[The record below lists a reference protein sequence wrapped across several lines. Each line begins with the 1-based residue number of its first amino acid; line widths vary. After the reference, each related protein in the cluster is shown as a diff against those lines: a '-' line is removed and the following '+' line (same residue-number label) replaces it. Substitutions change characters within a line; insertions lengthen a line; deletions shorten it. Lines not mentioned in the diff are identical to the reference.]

1 MELLYGKSEEEKN
14 NRIINENSHNY
25 IMGVFIL
32 KNILTITMVI
42 IGSIIG
48 AGFASGQEINSFF
61 YKYGIIGILGI
72 IISIFLISLIIYK
85 VFLII
90 ENENI
95 NNYKNFLEIIF
106 ENKKTIKNNK
116 LKINNKKN
124 NFKLNNKIKNK
135 IKKIITKNNYKK
147 INKLKITNNENKYL
161 NISYITNLIINIF
174 LIISFFIMVAGFGAY
189 FNQEYNMNAILGSSV
204 LAGICLIIF
213 MNNIEGVIKI
223 NKYLIPILIF
233 FMFIIGIKNINNFN
247 LIEINNKKI
256 INNYLPSIISG
267 IIYASYNIILLIP
280 VLITLKNKIKKNNIF
295 LISIFSGIVL
305 FILSL
310 IIYFLLINIKIDIN
324 KIEMPAVYVI
334 GKYFPEFKKMYEFI
348 ILTSI
353 LTTAISEGISV
364 LENVCKN
371 KKSYTQLAAI
381 LCITSVIFSKIGF
394 SNLINLLYPIF
405 GVLGYFQIYII
416 LKYKIKNNKK

>member
-1 MELLYGKSEEEKN
+1 M
-14 NRIINENSHNY
+14 
-25 IMGVFIL
+25 

-72 IISIFLISLIIYK
+72 IISILLISLIIYK

-90 ENENI
+90 KNENI
-95 NNYKNFLEIIF
+95 NTYKNFLEIIF
-106 ENKKTIKNNK
+106 ENKNNK
-116 LKINNKKN
+116 IINKKNKFKINKKIINEKNKFKINKKN
-124 NFKLNNKIKNK
+124 N
-135 IKKIITKNNYKK
+135 
-147 INKLKITNNENKYL
+147 YL

-189 FNQEYNMNAILGSSV
+189 FKQEYNLNEMLGSSV
-204 LAGICLIIF
+204 LATICLLIF
-213 MNNIEGVIKI
+213 MNNIEGLVKI
-223 NKYLIPILIF
+223 NKYLIPILIL
-233 FMFIIGIKNINNFN
+233 FMIIIGMKNINNFN
-247 LIEINNKKI
+247 LIKINNEKI
-256 INNYLPSIISG
+256 INNFLPSILSG

-295 LISIFSGIVL
+295 LISFFSGIIL

-324 KIEMPAVYVI
+324 KIQMPAVYVI
-334 GKYFPEFKKMYEFI
+334 GQNFHEFKKIYEFI
-348 ILTSI
+348 ILASI

-364 LENVCKN
+364 LENVCKT
-371 KKSYTQLAAI
+371 KKSYTQLAII
-381 LCITSVIFSKIGF
+381 LCITSVFFSKIGF

-405 GVLGYFQIYII
+405 GIIGFFQIFII
-416 LKYKIKNNKK
+416 LKYKIINKLK

>member
-1 MELLYGKSEEEKN
+1 
-14 NRIINENSHNY
+14 
-25 IMGVFIL
+25 MGVFIL
-32 KNILTITMVI
+32 RNVLTISMVI

-61 YKYGIIGILGI
+61 YKFGIIGILGI

-90 ENENI
+90 KKENI
-95 NNYKNFLEIIF
+95 NTYKNFLEIIF
-106 ENKKTIKNNK
+106 EKN
-116 LKINNKKN
+116 NNKK
-124 NFKLNNKIKNK
+124 LNKNK
-135 IKKIITKNNYKK
+135 YF
-147 INKLKITNNENKYL
+147 
-161 NISYITNLIINIF
+161 NISNFTNIIINIF
-174 LIISFFIMVAGFGAY
+174 LIISFFIMIAGFGAY
-189 FNQEYNMNAILGSSV
+189 FKQEYNISAFLGSSI
-204 LAGICLIIF
+204 LAGICLIVF
-213 MNNIEGVIKI
+213 MNDVEGLIKI

-233 FMFIIGIKNINNFN
+233 FIIIIGAKNINNLN

-256 INNYLPSIISG
+256 INNFLPAILNG

-295 LISIFSGIVL
+295 LISIFSGIIL

-310 IIYFLLINIKIDIN
+310 IIYSLLINVKININ
-324 KIEMPAVYVI
+324 KIEMPAVYAV
-334 GKYFPEFKKMYEFI
+334 GKYFPTYKKAYEFI

-353 LTTAISEGISV
+353 LTTAISEGV
-364 LENVCKN
+364 GALENICET
-371 KKSYTQLAAI
+371 KKSYKQLGVI

-405 GVLGYFQIYII
+405 GILGFSQIIMI
-416 LKYKIKNNKK
+416 LKYNTN